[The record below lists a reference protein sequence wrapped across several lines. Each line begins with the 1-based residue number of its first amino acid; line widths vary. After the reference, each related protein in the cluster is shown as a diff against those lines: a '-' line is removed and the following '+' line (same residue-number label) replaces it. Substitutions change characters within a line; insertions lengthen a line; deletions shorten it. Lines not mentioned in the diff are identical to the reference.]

1 MPFTS
6 RFVIMVFLMCMLVQT
21 AQSQSTEK
29 KFEVGGQF
37 SVLQLSVPFHPPT
50 GPFRPPVV
58 IGSQRDTEL
67 GFGGRFGYNVTENI
81 AVEGELNFFP
91 SAKTFSG
98 EVNFSSVDEIF
109 GDGHNLEGLFGVK
122 AGKRFEKVGIFAKA
136 RPGFLSESNG
146 GLQPKQEGICITI
159 FPPPAGCFDA
169 ERRTFFAFDLGG
181 VVEVYPSKRT
191 VIRFDAGDTIVRVG
205 ERTVPVAFSTHLG
218 ALPVPAETT
227 HNFQASVGF
236 AFRF

>member
-1 MPFTS
+1 MLFGS
-6 RFVIMVFLMCMLVQT
+6 RFVIMAVLLLFVSAGT
-21 AQSQSTEK
+21 GHAQLTE

-67 GFGGRFGYNVTENI
+67 GFGGRFGYNVNENI

-91 SAKTFSG
+91 SAKTFTG
-98 EVNFSSVDEIF
+98 EVGFSTVAEIF
-109 GDGHNLEGLFGVK
+109 GDGHNLEGLFGMK
-122 AGKRFEKVGIFAKA
+122 AGKRFERVGIFAKA

-146 GLQPKQEGICITI
+146 GLQPQQEGICILI

-169 ERRTFFAFDLGG
+169 KRKTFLAFDVGA

-191 VIRFDAGDTIVRVG
+191 VIRIDAGDTMVRVG